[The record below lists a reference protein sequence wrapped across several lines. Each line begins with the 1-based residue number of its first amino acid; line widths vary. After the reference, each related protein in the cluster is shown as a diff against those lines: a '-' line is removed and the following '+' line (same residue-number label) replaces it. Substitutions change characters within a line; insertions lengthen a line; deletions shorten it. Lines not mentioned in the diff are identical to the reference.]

1 MTTGSSLIRGG
12 TALFGAKAKLQFGKL
27 TLTGLIS
34 QQNSESQTVTTQG
47 GVQSTKFSVKADN
60 YDANRHFSLPSI
72 SMTITTVLLPDSL
85 MCVFGHKHNT
95 HRGLGNQQAGQ
106 LQ

>member
-34 QQNSESQTVTTQG
+34 QQNSESQDCYNTRRSAVNKVFRQG
-47 GVQSTKFSVKADN
+47 G
-60 YDANRHFSLPSI
+60 
-72 SMTITTVLLPDSL
+72 
-85 MCVFGHKHNT
+85 
-95 HRGLGNQQAGQ
+95 Q
-106 LQ
+106 L